1 MGGASS
7 EEEAKALRLSLC
19 ETLAKG
25 GFRLCKFRSS
35 NQSVLSSIEPH
46 HREKLPIK
54 GLTESNALPY
64 PKALGLEWDSVTD
77 CMSTAL
83 NLTQTVT
90 PTKCGLISDIAG
102 TFDVL
107 GWIALSVVLMK
118 ILYQK
123 LWLEKVDWDEAVP
136 PDLQAEHALWKQQLH
151 TLNSRQ
157 VPRCYYRTD
166 ATPIT
171 IELHGFS
178 DASERAYSVVV
189 YARSTYVEHPPLVTL
204 VSAKTKV
211 APLKTLS
218 IPRLELCGAD
228 LLSKLLNNIRH
239 TLDLPVECL
248 TAWSDS
254 TIVLSWLDGSPKR
267 YRTFVG
273 NRIAAVLKLVPSQC
287 WLHVPTELN
296 PADCASRGLMPIE
309 LASFDLWWDCPSY
322 LNVDPVAIPA
332 QPQPS
337 PNSAPEQC
345 SPTVCNLVR
354 QTPSLLLSGR
364 FSNYHF
370 TLKVTA
376 WCRRFVN
383 NLKAHLSQS
392 DPILTSHNNLKAHL
406 SQSDPII
413 TSHLN
418 PAELQAAECLLFKQ
432 SQSCCFEHEVEQL
445 QTSHPISSKYHC
457 LHSSALTGSS
467 R

>member
-1 MGGASS
+1 M
-7 EEEAKALRLSLC
+7 
-19 ETLAKG
+19 
-25 GFRLCKFRSS
+25 
-35 NQSVLSSIEPH
+35 
-46 HREKLPIK
+46 
-54 GLTESNALPY
+54 
-64 PKALGLEWDSVTD
+64 
-77 CMSTAL
+77 
-83 NLTQTVT
+83 
-90 PTKCGLISDIAG
+90 
-102 TFDVL
+102 
-107 GWIALSVVLMK
+107 
-118 ILYQK
+118 
-123 LWLEKVDWDEAVP
+123 
-136 PDLQAEHALWKQQLH
+136 WKQQLH

-178 DASERAYSVVV
+178 DASERAYSAVV

-211 APLKTLS
+211 APPKTLS
-218 IPRLELCGAD
+218 IPRLVVCGAD

-239 TLDLPVECL
+239 ALDLPVECL

-287 WLHVPTELN
+287 WLHVPTEKN

-309 LASFDLWWDCPSY
+309 LASFDLWWDGPSY
-322 LNVDPVAIPA
+322 LNVDPVA
-332 QPQPS
+332 QHS
-337 PNSAPEQC
+337 HNH
-345 SPTVCNLVR
+345 L
-354 QTPSLLLSGR
+354 QTLHLNNAHQLCATLLDRLLLYFLGR
-364 FSNYHF
+364 FSNYYF

-406 SQSDPII
+406 SQSDPIL
-413 TSHLN
+413 TSHNNLRLICLN
-418 PAELQAAECLLFKQ
+418 QIQSSPLTSTQLNCKQ
-432 SQSCCFEHEVEQL
+432 LSASYSNNLNHVA
-445 QTSHPISSKYHC
+445 SS
-457 LHSSALTGSS
+457 
-467 R
+467 

>member
-1 MGGASS
+1 MNRVTFGVAASPYLAVRTLQQTARDHATTPKASYHITHSFYVDDLLGGASS

-46 HREKLPIK
+46 LREKLPIK
-54 GLTESNALPY
+54 GLTEYNALPY
-64 PKALGLEWDSVTD
+64 PKALGLEWNSVTD

-90 PTKCGLISDIAG
+90 PTKRGLISDIAR

-107 GWIALSVVLMK
+107 GWIAPSVVLMK

-178 DASERAYSVVV
+178 DASERAYSAVV

-239 TLDLPVECL
+239 ALDLPVECL
-248 TAWSDS
+248 TRSNV
-254 TIVLSWLDGSPKR
+254 TNLTL
-267 YRTFVG
+267 YTYLF
-273 NRIAAVLKLVPSQC
+273 
-287 WLHVPTELN
+287 
-296 PADCASRGLMPIE
+296 IE
-309 LASFDLWWDCPSY
+309 IY
-322 LNVDPVAIPA
+322 LNVCYTCMPFIYVDMHLKTILAVTLFSIIL
-332 QPQPS
+332 S
-337 PNSAPEQC
+337 RGSC
-345 SPTVCNLVR
+345 VR
-354 QTPSLLLSGR
+354 RGSLLQDCLPAKFHDVKFKDPKFMK
-364 FSNYHF
+364 FS
-370 TLKVTA
+370 
-376 WCRRFVN
+376 
-383 NLKAHLSQS
+383 
-392 DPILTSHNNLKAHL
+392 
-406 SQSDPII
+406 
-413 TSHLN
+413 
-418 PAELQAAECLLFKQ
+418 
-432 SQSCCFEHEVEQL
+432 
-445 QTSHPISSKYHC
+445 
-457 LHSSALTGSS
+457 
-467 R
+467 